1 MSELEQRLLSLTSP
15 TESTSSSSEEPSRRG
30 LTSRTLR
37 LDTEGSNSQTQQRL
51 FTTLRS
57 NREAGSVSEVP
68 RFNFQRP
75 LPPPPSKLASSTN
88 TVARPVTGLRSSR
101 SSRSTT
107 EYAHIL
113 ANSDSS
119 RSKTFTGSVREATG
133 FDPSPVLPQS
143 TRKVKKLTLKP
154 GVAFSNGG
162 NGSDGLTKLASK
174 LSEIKLKPGVAL
186 TSPVRLQAGSHQ
198 VRRQRIDKRGII
210 RHENQQL
217 ADDEEMS
224 GEERLSRLVLKKV
237 RSALYSDPIH
247 TYEL

>member
-1 MSELEQRLLSLTSP
+1 MIFRDINRLFIQTIEKVCHGFNELRKI
-15 TESTSSSSEEPSRRG
+15 EEG
-30 LTSRTLR
+30 LTVQEDQNAYDKAK
-37 LDTEGSNSQTQQRL
+37 LD
-51 FTTLRS
+51 
-57 NREAGSVSEVP
+57 
-68 RFNFQRP
+68 
-75 LPPPPSKLASSTN
+75 STIDS
-88 TVARPVTGLRSSR
+88 VARPVTGLGSSR

-186 TSPVRLQAGSHQ
+186 STPVRVQTGSHQ
-198 VRRQRIDKRGII
+198 ARRQRIDKRSI

-224 GEERLSRLVLKKV
+224 GEERLSRLV
-237 RSALYSDPIH
+237 
-247 TYEL
+247 